1 ATKAKGLDGAVH
13 DLVEPGASASP
24 FATPDWAHPRDLRSL
39 RQEARMAKQN
49 GDTTKI
55 RETRQL
61 EGDEILDLRRWWM
74 ARMATTVGP
83 LHEKMTLFWH
93 GHFAT
98 SVEKVKDGYW
108 MWLQNETIRRHAL
121 GNCARIIRSE

>member
-1 ATKAKGLDGAVH
+1 
-13 DLVEPGASASP
+13 
-24 FATPDWAHPRDLRSL
+24 
-39 RQEARMAKQN
+39 MAKQN

-55 RETRQL
+55 REAGKM

-74 ARMATTVGP
+74 ARMATTAAP
-83 LHEKMTLFWH
+83 LLEKITLFWH

-98 SVEKVKDGYW
+98 TVEKVKDGYW

-121 GNCARIIRSE
+121 GNFTTLTKET